1 MPRDPDARYESL
13 SQVLPF
19 VLHEQLK
26 STVHT
31 SFFGVVIEYDAATKR
46 ARIQPAPN
54 LIVQTNGADR
64 SMPRSP
70 ILDVP
75 VHQQGTGGYLV
86 HQQIDKGDAVFCIVS
101 ERTLDA
107 WKQRWGER
115 YDPMPEI
122 LFDQQDAVAIPWGD
136 PEIAP
141 AQEMGHIVQNE
152 AGTAYVWVM
161 GDMVRM
167 VSGDGQTIHEVT
179 PTRSRTAQGAAS
191 IEIKGG
197 VITFTATRVQHG
209 SVNVGATHIHPGV
222 RTGAGVTGGPQ

>member
-13 SQVLPF
+13 AQVLPF
-19 VLHEQLK
+19 AIHEYLK
-26 STVHT
+26 GRVHT
-31 SFFGVVIEYDAATKR
+31 AFFGTVIEYDAATKR

-54 LIVQTNGADR
+54 MVVLMGGADR
-64 SMPRSP
+64 SLARSP
-70 ILDVP
+70 ILDIP

-86 HQQIDKGDAVFCIVS
+86 HQQIDKGDAVLCVVS
-101 ERTLDA
+101 ERSLDE

-152 AGTAYVWVM
+152 AGTAYFWIM
-161 GDMVRM
+161 GEMVRM
-167 VSGDGQTIHEVT
+167 V
-179 PTRSRTAQGAAS
+179 QGAAS
-191 IEIKGG
+191 IVIENGEVDITSTALRHNGINVGDSHRHGG
-197 VITFTATRVQHG
+197 VEP
-209 SVNVGATHIHPGV
+209 GASNTGV
-222 RTGAGVTGGPQ
+222 PS

>member
-13 SQVLPF
+13 AQVLPF
-19 VLHEQLK
+19 VLHELLK
-26 STVHT
+26 SAVHT

-54 LIVQTNGADR
+54 LIVAQPGGADR

-75 VHQQGTGGYLV
+75 VHQQGTGTYLV
-86 HQQIDKGDAVFCIVS
+86 HQQIDKGDAVLCIVS

-107 WKQRWGER
+107 WKQRWGAP
-115 YDPMPEI
+115 YDPQPEI
-122 LFDQQDAVAIPWGD
+122 LFDAQDAAAIPWGD

-141 AQEMGHIVQNE
+141 AQEMGWIVQN
-152 AGTAYVWVM
+152 ADGTAFFWIM

-167 VSGDGQTIHEVT
+167 VSGAATVEAVSGRVNI
-179 PTRSRTAQGAAS
+179 TAP
-191 IEIKGG
+191 GG
-197 VITFTATRVQHG
+197 CWINGIRF
-209 SVNVGATHIHPGV
+209 STHTHPGV
-222 RTGAGVTGGPQ
+222 MPGGGVTGVPQ